1 MSTQE
6 KQTTIDIS
14 KNYKVFISYCWSN
27 PEHEKWV
34 CNLAER
40 LMNDGV
46 VVVLDKWDLKEGQDK
61 NAFME
66 SMLSD
71 ESIDKVL
78 VICNQHYKEKAD
90 QRKGGV
96 GTETQIIT
104 SELYNKIEQTK
115 FIPIIAEQSEQFDT
129 YMPIYIKSRIGI
141 DLSKDEIFEDEY
153 EKLLRAIT
161 EKPKYRKPKLGKLP
175 SYLFEDENNN
185 YKTRSIVTSFKNCLY
200 KNSQQALCLVQDFI
214 NEFISLLD
222 EFQLE
227 IEDLTEPVDDVIY
240 NKIHDMQKLRDTYID
255 FLDSWS
261 KNKEIFDIDQII
273 FLFECIYKFKDYQG
287 SGSFRE
293 EQTDH
298 YKFFIMELFL
308 YTNAILLKNNLY
320 DKVSILVHNKYFIEN
335 KYAPNDNP
343 YSFNIFYFGEIPSLS
358 YRNRR
363 LECHLISYTADTL
376 IKRTSCNNTS
386 YKKQIIDTDLLLYY
400 ISNLTAKKPYEY
412 WFPMTYIYAGGNYS
426 YWNYKMDI
434 LRRLVSKRHFEK
446 IKVLFNVNTVDE
458 LKQLFNQFNEDVN
471 KGMSYSAKGSVLPLK
486 HHINYDEIGMYV

>member
-1 MSTQE
+1 MSVNE
-6 KQTTIDIS
+6 ECKIIDV
-14 KNYKVFISYCWSN
+14 KTYKVFISYCWSS
-27 PEHEKWV
+27 PEHEQWV

-46 VVVLDKWDLKEGQDK
+46 AVVLDKWDLKEGQDK
-61 NAFME
+61 NIFME
-66 SMLSD
+66 SMVLD
-71 ESIDKVL
+71 ESINKVL
-78 VICNQHYKEKAD
+78 VICNQQYKEKAD

-115 FIPIIAEQSEQFDT
+115 FIPIIAEHGEQFDT

-185 YKTRSIVTSFKNCLY
+185 YKTRSIVTSLKNCLY
-200 KNSQQALCLVQDFI
+200 KNSQQALCLAQDFI
-214 NEFISLLD
+214 NEFISSLE

-240 NKIHDMQKLRDTYID
+240 NKIHDMQKLRDTYVD

-261 KNKEIFDIDQII
+261 KNKEIFDIDKII
-273 FLFECIYKFKDYQG
+273 SLFEDIYKFKDYQG

-308 YTNAILLKNNLY
+308 YTIAILLKNNLY
-320 DKVSILVHNKYFIEN
+320 DKVSILIHNKYFINNRFESN
-335 KYAPNDNP
+335 ENP
-343 YSFNIFYFGEIPSLS
+343 YGFNIFNFGEIPSLS

-363 LECHLISYTADTL
+363 LGCSLVSYTADTL
-376 IKRTSCNNTS
+376 IKRASWNNNS
-386 YKKQIIDTDLLLYY
+386 YKNQILDTDLLLYY
-400 ISNLTAKKPYEY
+400 ISNLMTGKAYNC
-412 WFPMTYIYAGGNYS
+412 WFPMTYIYARNGYS
-426 YWNYKMDI
+426 YNSYKMDI
-434 LRRLVSKRHFEK
+434 LRRLISKRHFEK
-446 IKVLFNVNTVDE
+446 IKVLFNVNTVEE
-458 LKQLFNQFNEDVN
+458 LKQLFKQFSNDAN
-471 KGMSYSAKGSVLPLK
+471 DYIHYSSKCSVLPLS
-486 HHINYDEIGMYV
+486 HHIKYDEIGTSI